1 MDIFS
6 KSLVIYTGATNNMNR
21 PVMPI
26 FRPLKQGSI
35 RHIYIGIWPYPM
47 KGWMKTNKQ
56 KYISKRR
63 WLVTLMTL
71 LR

>member
-1 MDIFS
+1 MDISS
-6 KSLVIYTGATNNMNR
+6 KSSVIYTGATNNMNR

-26 FRPLKQGSI
+26 FKPLKPGST
-35 RHIYIGIWPYPM
+35 RHIYIAIWPYPL

-56 KYISKRR
+56 KYISKRH
-63 WLVTLMTL
+63 WHVTLMTL